1 MTSGKPFVNHKI
13 TSIPSTSVPVGH
25 IPCAIHQ
32 APTTHHLDVS
42 VMLPRDGSGP
52 AHMAGC
58 HFLMPGSVLRVRSSS
73 LLSLLTTPGGRDSYT
88 IAQIGNQRLGEAT
101 ELPKIPQLT
110 SCIIR
115 V

>member
-1 MTSGKPFVNHKI
+1 MTSGKPFVNDKTHRL
-13 TSIPSTSVPVGH
+13 PP
-25 IPCAIHQ
+25 PRCLLDMLCAIHQ

-42 VMLPRDGSGP
+42 VMLPREGSGP

-73 LLSLLTTPGGRDSYT
+73 LLSLLTTLGGRDSYT

-110 SCIIR
+110 SCSIR